1 MGKKTTD
8 MTLRIPNRTAMA
20 LDEIANVAGTQSG
33 TVVKVML
40 ALYVGAWIQAKKPAS
55 NNGEDQ

>member
-8 MTLRIPNRTAMA
+8 VTLRIPNRTAMA
-20 LDEIANVAGTQSG
+20 LDEIAGLAGTSPG

-40 ALYVGAWIQAKKPAS
+40 ALYAGAWIQAKKPAS
-55 NNGEDQ
+55 DNENQQ